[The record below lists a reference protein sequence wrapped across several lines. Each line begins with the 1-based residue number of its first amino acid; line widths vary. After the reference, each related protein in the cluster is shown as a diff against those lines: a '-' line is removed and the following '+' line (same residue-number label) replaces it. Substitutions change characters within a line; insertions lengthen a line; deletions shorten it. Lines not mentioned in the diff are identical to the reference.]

1 MIQQLKIIWLT
12 NHVKSGALIIL
23 ALGHKVN
30 TMKPN
35 KSKNGKILTGQMMT
49 QQNLKPII
57 KQVMTMA
64 WRSMALIGVI
74 GALPACSNDEAKQ
87 NGIHQTIQIN
97 AMNCPDDGPRLAKT
111 GLCVGRAVNYMNIAA
126 GDPPYLPKNCDWV
139 VNETQA
145 AAGEYLLYLA
155 ARCSLEGGIGKPA
168 TLEFKAGA
176 KFAEVDIVWSG
187 LTNQTHTE
195 RLALVGSAAKDLH
208 QNIMA
213 HVLSDF
219 AKTGEDIGSCH
230 VVNNTNAFYAKDA
243 LVVQLSDTD
252 MDKLAKNEPAQ
263 VCGTYGLDQENAY
276 FWRVFQGTSW
286 FITMNQD
293 VHQEID
299 PRSFTF
305 IEPDGNGGWQTI
317 EAEFFE

>member
-1 MIQQLKIIWLT
+1 MKT
-12 NHVKSGALIIL
+12 GALIIL

-30 TMKPN
+30 TMKSN
-35 KSKNGKILTGQMMT
+35 KSKNGKIPTGQMMT
-49 QQNLKPII
+49 QKISKPII

-64 WRSMALIGVI
+64 WRSMALIGVM
-74 GALPACSNDEAKQ
+74 GALSACSNDEAKQ

-126 GDPPYLPKNCDWV
+126 GDPPYLPKNCGWV
-139 VNETQA
+139 VNEAKA

-155 ARCSLEGGIGKPA
+155 AQCSLEGGMGKPA
-168 TLEFKAGA
+168 ALNFQVGA

-195 RLALVGSAAKDLH
+195 RLALVGSATKDPH
-208 QNIMA
+208 QNIMG

-219 AKTGEDIGSCH
+219 TKTGEDIGSCH
-230 VVNNTNAFYAKDA
+230 VVAAPDLYFAKDTM
-243 LVVQLSDTD
+243 VVRLNDAD
-252 MDKLAKNEPAQ
+252 MAKLPNDEPAQ
-263 VCGTYGLDQENAY
+263 VCGTYGLDQDNAY

-293 VHQEID
+293 AHQEID